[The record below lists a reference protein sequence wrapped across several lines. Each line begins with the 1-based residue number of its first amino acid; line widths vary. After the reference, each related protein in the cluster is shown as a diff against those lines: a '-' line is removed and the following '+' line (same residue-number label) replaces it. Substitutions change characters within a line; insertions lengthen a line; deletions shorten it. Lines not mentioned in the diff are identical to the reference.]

1 MGSRVWLE
9 LEKVD
14 CDRFRQDWERLEVD
28 GGTVVG
34 VAVDGQCIGLI
45 QAKDSIKKTTK
56 AAIESLKREGMRV
69 MMLTGDQAR
78 AAQAV
83 ANECQIDEYMAGV
96 MPSDKLDVIRR
107 LQAEGILSPW
117 QVMESTMLLR

>member
-1 MGSRVWLE
+1 
-9 LEKVD
+9 
-14 CDRFRQDWERLEVD
+14 
-28 GGTVVG
+28 
-34 VAVDGQCIGLI
+34 
-45 QAKDSIKKTTK
+45 
-56 AAIESLKREGMRV
+56 